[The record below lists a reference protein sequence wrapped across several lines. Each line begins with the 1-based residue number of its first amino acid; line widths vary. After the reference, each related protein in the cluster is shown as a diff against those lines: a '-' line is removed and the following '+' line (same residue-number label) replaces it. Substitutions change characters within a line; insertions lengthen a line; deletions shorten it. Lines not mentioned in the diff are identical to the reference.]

1 MIVSLISMSIDS
13 VYLVY
18 WLIKNG
24 LYGTYCFYRYMIG
37 YDTTTVT
44 IELKELKEIKNKM
57 EHQEEMLK
65 ELQKKMNETKF

>member
-24 LYGTYCFYRYMIG
+24 LYGTYYFYRYVMG
-37 YDTTTVT
+37 YENTTVT

-57 EHQEEMLK
+57 ENQEEMLK
-65 ELQKKMNETKF
+65 ELQKKFDETKL